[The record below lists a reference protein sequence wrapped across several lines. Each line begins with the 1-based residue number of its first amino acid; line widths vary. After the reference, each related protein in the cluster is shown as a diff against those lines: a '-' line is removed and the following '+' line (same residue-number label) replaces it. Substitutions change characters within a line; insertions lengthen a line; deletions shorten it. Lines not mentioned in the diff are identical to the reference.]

1 MPGKDYIS
9 VREKSERKI
18 HRQKR
23 LILCNLKEL
32 YESFKKEMN
41 NVQVCF
47 STFASLRSQHY
58 VLAAASGTHSVCLMH
73 QNLKL
78 MSEVNHILGSA
89 DKIFMNIESSKV

>member
-1 MPGKDYIS
+1 MSSIMPGMKNYVS
-9 VREKSERKI
+9 VREESGRKI

-41 NVQVCF
+41 DAQVGF
-47 STFASLRSQHY
+47 STFASLRPQHCI
-58 VLAAASGTHSVCLMH
+58 LAAASGTHSVYVCPMH

-78 MSEVNHILGSA
+78 MVRG
-89 DKIFMNIESSKV
+89 ESHNRFGR